1 MKVFILCGGFGTRLA
16 GLGGDLP
23 KPMVQLGGR
32 PIVWHIMK
40 GFAHWGFSDFV
51 LCLGHR
57 SDAFKQYF
65 LNLPLMVGDVT
76 VDLARRDHKLH
87 DVAEESSWRVTLA
100 ETGVHSL
107 TGYRIKRAATA
118 FLEADDDLFAVT
130 YGDGVCDVDFRR
142 VVDFHRSHG
151 RLATLTAVHP
161 PGRFGELTLSRSS
174 RVDDFSEKPPAS
186 ATWISGGFFVFSR
199 AFLEQLPDDPAVA
212 LERGPLHD
220 LAQRGELMAY
230 THDGFWFCMDSPR
243 DHEQLSEMWASDRA
257 PWAVW
262 NAEWVRV

>member
-57 SDAFKQYF
+57 SDAFKRYF

-76 VDLARRDHKLH
+76 VDLARRDHSLH
-87 DVAEESSWRVTLA
+87 DVSEESSWRVTLA

-107 TGYRIKRAATA
+107 TGYPDQACRHGIPRPRGRHIRCDVQATA
-118 FLEADDDLFAVT
+118 SAT
-130 YGDGVCDVDFRR
+130 SDFRR

-161 PGRFGELTLSRSS
+161 PGRFGELTLSRSAGVEPSSARS
-174 RVDDFSEKPPAS
+174 RRRRRPGS
-186 ATWISGGFFVFSR
+186 
-199 AFLEQLPDDPAVA
+199 AVA
-212 LERGPLHD
+212 FSSFRVRFSSSFPTI
-220 LAQRGELMAY
+220 RP
-230 THDGFWFCMDSPR
+230 S
-243 DHEQLSEMWASDRA
+243 LSSADRCATSRHAAS
-257 PWAVW
+257 
-262 NAEWVRV
+262 

>member
-1 MKVFILCGGFGTRLA
+1 MKVFILCGGFGTRLV

-23 KPMVQLGGR
+23 KPMIHLGGK
-32 PIVWHIMK
+32 PILWHIMK

-76 VDLARRDHKLH
+76 VDLAHGRRHIH
-87 DVAEESSWRVTLA
+87 QQSPEMSWQVTLA

-107 TGYRIKRAATA
+107 TGYRIKRAAEA
-118 FLEADDDLFAVT
+118 FLDPDDDIFAVT

-142 VVDFHRSHG
+142 VVEFHRAHG

-161 PGRFGELTLSRSS
+161 PGRFGELSLGGSS
-174 RVDDFSEKPPAS
+174 RVEEFNEKPAAS

-199 AFLEQLPDDPAVA
+199 AFLDRLPADPTVA
-212 LERGPLHD
+212 LERGPLRQ
-220 LAQRGELMAY
+220 LAEDGELMAY

-243 DHEQLSEMWASDRA
+243 DHEQLSAMWASDDA

-262 NAEWVRV
+262 NREYV